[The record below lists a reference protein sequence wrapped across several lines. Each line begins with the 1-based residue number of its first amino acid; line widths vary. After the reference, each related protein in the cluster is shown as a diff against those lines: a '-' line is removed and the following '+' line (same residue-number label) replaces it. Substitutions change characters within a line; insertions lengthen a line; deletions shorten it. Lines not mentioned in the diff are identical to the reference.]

1 MELFDEFLA
10 GINNSSQK
18 ERTGSILSWV
28 IETFPELTP
37 KIAWNQPVF
46 THHGTFIIGFS
57 VSKNHLAI
65 APENVVI
72 NHFSSQIIQSGY
84 DHTKEL
90 IRIGWDKPVDFIL
103 LSNIINYNIVE
114 KADSKTFWR
123 K

>member
-10 GINNSSQK
+10 GIGNSPQR

-28 IETFPELTP
+28 MKTFPELTP

-57 VSKNHLAI
+57 VSKKHLAI

-72 NHFSSQIIQSGY
+72 DHFSRSIIQSGY

-90 IRIGWDKPVDFIL
+90 IRIGWDKPVDLTL
-103 LSNIINYNIVE
+103 LSNIISYNIAD
-114 KADSKTFWR
+114 KANCQTFWR

>member
-1 MELFDEFLA
+1 MEPFDEFLA
-10 GINNSSQK
+10 GIGNSPQK

-72 NHFSSQIIQSGY
+72 DHFSSSIIQSGY

-103 LSNIINYNIVE
+103 LSNIINYNIAD
-114 KADSKTFWR
+114 KADCKTFWR